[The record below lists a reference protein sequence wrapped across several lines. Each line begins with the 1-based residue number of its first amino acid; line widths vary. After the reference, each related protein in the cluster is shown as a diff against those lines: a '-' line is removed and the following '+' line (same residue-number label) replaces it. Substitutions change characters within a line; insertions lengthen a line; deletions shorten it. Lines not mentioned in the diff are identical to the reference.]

1 MLGEY
6 YVQLIL
12 FSVLMA
18 AALSY
23 NKFYRHSS
31 KSIFWN
37 SFINRRTT
45 LCNFSK
51 KRFTDTFIFI
61 ETENAISFILSEGGK
76 VRFIDIVLVE
86 ESKGFE
92 TFANILS
99 EKTFLL
105 SEIRIN
111 FGELFFIFSTKL
123 FCSHCCSSVRNE
135 SHRISVF
142 SFS

>member
-18 AALSY
+18 AALSH

-61 ETENAISFILSEGGK
+61 ETENAIWIMLSESRK
-76 VRFIDIVLVE
+76 VQCVHIVLVE
-86 ESKGFE
+86 GTKCLE

-99 EKTFLL
+99 EKNFFCLR
-105 SEIRIN
+105 SELN
-111 FGELFFIFSTKL
+111 LVNYFYFIYSIFYSN
-123 FCSHCCSSVRNE
+123 CCS
-135 SHRISVF
+135 IDL
-142 SFS
+142 